1 MKRDC
6 LCVCART
13 PHTPQ
18 WCARTHP
25 GGGSFVCAQTQQ
37 GLIDAEARL
46 EHHKTLA
53 ARIRHDLVVHQA
65 KLERAVRDAE
75 AGCCLDRRAS
85 K

>member
-1 MKRDC
+1 MKRGC

-13 PHTPQ
+13 PHTPRN
-18 WCARTHP
+18 CARTQS

-37 GLIDAEARL
+37 RLIDAEARL

-75 AGCCLDRRAS
+75 AGCYLDRRLT